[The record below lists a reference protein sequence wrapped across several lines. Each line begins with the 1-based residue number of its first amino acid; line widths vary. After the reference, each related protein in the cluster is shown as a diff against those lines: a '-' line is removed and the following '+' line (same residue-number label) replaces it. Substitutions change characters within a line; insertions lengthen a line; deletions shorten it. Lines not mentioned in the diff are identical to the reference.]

1 MAVKKEDKRFLMNKK
16 LKKINR
22 MLGKTVRS
30 VLTVIILSRTW
41 SLIHLNNFTTGAT
54 KSLISWMID
63 GQIWKKKIK
72 ISKFNKKKWR
82 RKTNTILMRNRKRL
96 ISSKKSTQETSMFTR
111 RCRNEKLTSTV
122 CSGITSR
129 FWFMKL
135 VQRLKV
141 CC

>member
-82 RKTNTILMRNRKRL
+82 RKTNTILMKNRKRL

-111 RCRNEKLTSTV
+111 RCRNEKSTSTE
-122 CSGITSR
+122 CSCITSR

-135 VQRLKV
+135 GQRLKA